1 MKERPILFS
10 APMVRAIL
18 EGRKSQTRRVIKPQ
32 PLNVLFHQGQWIQ
45 ASCEREPKDIALVC
59 PYGQP
64 GDQLWVRETWLSLP
78 LGGLT
83 YRATETCANVGGQWR
98 PSIFMPR
105 SASRITLEVT
115 AIRAERVQHIT
126 EADALAEGI
135 HCDGVTPLKT
145 QYAALWEYFLSKRG
159 YSWFDNPWVWVV
171 SFRRV

>member
-1 MKERPILFS
+1 
-10 APMVRAIL
+10 
-18 EGRKSQTRRVIKPQ
+18 
-32 PLNVLFHQGQWIQ
+32 
-45 ASCEREPKDIALVC
+45 
-59 PYGQP
+59 
-64 GDQLWVRETWLSLP
+64 
-78 LGGLT
+78 
-83 YRATETCANVGGQWR
+83 
-98 PSIFMPR
+98 MPR